1 MAEFIDPEDKQDIVS
16 LMSWDVKGLF
26 NNVDPFQAAFK
37 QLIPTMVNV
46 LEQVLKNSDEKNAA
60 EIFEVFDNLFML
72 VSLSVMW
79 EFSIKD
85 RSFTCNTGYS
95 FPF

>member
-1 MAEFIDPEDKQDIVS
+1 
-16 LMSWDVKGLF
+16 
-26 NNVDPFQAAFK
+26 
-37 QLIPTMVNV
+37 MVNV

-72 VSLSVMW
+72 VSLDIVW
-79 EFSIKD
+79 EFSTKD
-85 RSFTCNTGYS
+85 RSFTYNTGYS

>member
-1 MAEFIDPEDKQDIVS
+1 
-16 LMSWDVKGLF
+16 
-26 NNVDPFQAAFK
+26 
-37 QLIPTMVNV
+37 MVNV

-72 VSLSVMW
+72 VSLDIVW

>member
-1 MAEFIDPEDKQDIVS
+1 
-16 LMSWDVKGLF
+16 
-26 NNVDPFQAAFK
+26 
-37 QLIPTMVNV
+37 MVNV

-79 EFSIKD
+79 EFSI
-85 RSFTCNTGYS
+85 RSLIYM
-95 FPF
+95 